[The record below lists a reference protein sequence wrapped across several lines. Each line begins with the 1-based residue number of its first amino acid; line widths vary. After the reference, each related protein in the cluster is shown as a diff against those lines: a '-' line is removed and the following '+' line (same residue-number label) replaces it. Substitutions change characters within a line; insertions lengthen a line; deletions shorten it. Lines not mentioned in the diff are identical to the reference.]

1 MFQLATTN
9 TWQDDYAAAYSYGHN
24 VQRLSGRRLDHFAH
38 AFADLRE
45 EVHSLFDDLDLTL
58 DAFWLRW
65 DRGDYFGTP
74 DGNWHVATDLYIAPR

>member
-38 AFADLRE
+38 AFADLRD
-45 EVHSLFDDLDLTL
+45 EVHSLVPDLELTL
-58 DAFWLRW
+58 ESFALQFEA
-65 DRGDYFGTP
+65 GAYFGTP
-74 DGNWHVATDLYIAPR
+74 DGNWHRATELYVAPR